1 MFAPP
6 RDFGYFVGP
15 FAPTEGRDGGR
26 LSVEALTGLCLLIRR
41 TRPRGIRSVCDVA
54 LHFPKSGTFMIAL
67 GLVLIIIGLQFDIP
81 IFVNIGIVVLIIR
94 WIYMATE
101 MAGMLV

>member
-1 MFAPP
+1 
-6 RDFGYFVGP
+6 
-15 FAPTEGRDGGR
+15 
-26 LSVEALTGLCLLIRR
+26 
-41 TRPRGIRSVCDVA
+41 
-54 LHFPKSGTFMIAL
+54 MIAL